1 MNLTNGR
8 DEAKDCNSGFNSEAE
23 IEQEASF
30 NRSFQSDISDID
42 GVDGEEDENEKQ
54 VYDSL
59 TEFMSMK
66 PISKDKVLLTVMN
79 NSNFYLKGKILI
91 KVIKGSVEV
100 LGHTIFP
107 SSRFYSVYS
116 PRGYSLLDFRG
127 YGAIPPSDFVDK
139 LMGEGVSF
147 DDAKEVTGDCVLI
160 LRKLS
165 EGWTKYLHSSL
176 NSKTKIN
183 LLQRD
188 KNLPLELQHE
198 EEITSIEKILD
209 VNFIH
214 PDSSN
219 LRLFQPGEDWDLAIS
234 SMDISRKNNVVPRL
248 LVAGGKGVGKSTFL
262 RWLTNKLL
270 FSSPVV
276 FLDLD
281 PGQAELSLPGY
292 LSLSILK
299 EPLLGPNF
307 SHTDRPAQIS
317 LCLGDVNVSNC
328 PARFLECVTK
338 LITYLNKEE
347 KFYSLPVVVNTM
359 GWCRGIGLMLLIDTI
374 RLLQPSTVV
383 QLYSRFHRKNY
394 PFSLTQ
400 ETVTSTR
407 DSWSKVEVTSP
418 LHYNLLEFLAVPES
432 RKARDMRT
440 KDYWGLP
447 DPRMT
452 REMVVVS
459 ALGKLG
465 GISNIPVI
473 KIPFNEVSL
482 HVCHTRVEPQALLAA
497 VNLAVV
503 DICEVPPEII
513 RKSRAPGLYSIL
525 KQTPLVPSLGFGV
538 IRNIDVT
545 EQVLYVSTCVSPHLL
560 KQANC
565 LVAGSTRLPDCVL
578 FAHKLKGDT
587 PYLALETENPL
598 DLPWQRNFKPR
609 GHTAQ

>member
-1 MNLTNGR
+1 MNLSNGR
-8 DEAKDCNSGFNSEAE
+8 DEAKDCNSGFNSEVE
-23 IEQEASF
+23 VEQEASF

-54 VYDSL
+54 VHDSL

-66 PISKDKVLLTVMN
+66 PISKDKVLLTVIN

-176 NSKTKIN
+176 NTKTKIN

-198 EEITSIEKILD
+198 EEITSVEKLLD

-270 FSSPVV
+270 SSSPVV

-359 GWCRGIGLMLLIDTI
+359 GWCRGIGLMLLVDTI

-407 DSWSKVEVTSP
+407 DTWSKVGLTSP

-465 GISNIPVI
+465 GISNLPVI

-482 HVCHTRVEPQALLAA
+482 HVCHARVEPQALLAA

-503 DICEVPPEII
+503 DICEVPPQII

-545 EQVLYVSTCVSPHLL
+545 EQVLYVSTPVSPDLL

-565 LVAGSTRLPDCVL
+565 LMAGSTRLPDCVL